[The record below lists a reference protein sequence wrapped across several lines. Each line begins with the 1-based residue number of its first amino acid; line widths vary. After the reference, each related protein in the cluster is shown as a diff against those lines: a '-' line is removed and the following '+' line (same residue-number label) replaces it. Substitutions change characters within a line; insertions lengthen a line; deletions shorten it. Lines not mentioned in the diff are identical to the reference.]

1 MRPLTLVG
9 GGKVKKS
16 LLQAAIVHA
25 PRVVAADGG
34 AESVLRHGI
43 MPEAV
48 IGDFDS
54 ISRDACAAI
63 PGERLHKVE
72 EQDSTDFEK
81 CLTRMEAP
89 LIIGLGFGGG
99 RLDHELAALHG
110 LMRFPERRCL
120 LVMEHDLAFLLPPV
134 FEIAPPVGSRFS
146 VFPLAEGAARSKGL
160 RWALDGLALMPG
172 RQIGTSN
179 EVSGPV
185 RIESDAPVL
194 LAILPV
200 EQFKQAVQALLA
212 QGEAAGGWPA
222 R

>member
-1 MRPLTLVG
+1 M
-9 GGKVKKS
+9 VKKS
-16 LLQAAIVHA
+16 LLSEAIVHA
-25 PRVVAADGG
+25 PQVVAADGG
-34 AESVLRHGI
+34 AELALQHGV
-43 MPEAV
+43 MPDAV

-54 ISRDACAAI
+54 IGAEAIAAI
-63 PGERLHKVE
+63 PPERLHRID

-81 CLTRMEAP
+81 CLTRIEAP
-89 LIIGLGFGGG
+89 LVIGVGFGGG
-99 RLDHELAALHG
+99 RSDHELAALHG
-110 LMRFPERRCL
+110 MLRFPERRCL
-120 LVMEHDLAFLLPPV
+120 LVMEHDLVFLLPPV